1 MMRRLIIVGAFIG
14 AIATTVPVAA
24 HAAAPLSPATYVGA
38 SCGAGG
44 VAAFLS
50 LKSWDACLNKGP
62 KGEPQ
67 IQKLTDVWL
76 ILLPLLEDAI
86 KLAGYAAAGFVI
98 WGGVKY
104 VKSQGDPGQIN
115 EARQVIY
122 NALFGLL
129 LAMISVA
136 IVNFIAGAL

>member
-1 MMRRLIIVGAFIG
+1 MIKRLLASLAVIASVAFAVPAPAQ
-14 AIATTVPVAA
+14 AIATPQPATQF
-24 HAAAPLSPATYVGA
+24 AAA
-38 SCGAGG
+38 CGGG

-50 LKSWDACLNKGP
+50 LKPWDACLTKDAKGT
-62 KGEPQ
+62 PQ
-67 IQKLTDVWL
+67 ITKLTDVWL

-104 VKSQGDPGQIN
+104 IKSQGDPGQLN